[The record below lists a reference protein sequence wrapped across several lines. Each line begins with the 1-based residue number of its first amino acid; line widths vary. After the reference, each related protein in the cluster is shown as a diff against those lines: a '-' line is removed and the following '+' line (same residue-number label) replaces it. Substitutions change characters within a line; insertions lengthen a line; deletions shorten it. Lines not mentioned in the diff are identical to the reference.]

1 MASQCSE
8 RMSLYLNGEMSERE
22 ADEFEVWLIE
32 FGTDEDFAWVLAD
45 AALKDNV
52 AAAFCAHVLAT
63 GGEA

>member
-1 MASQCSE
+1 MIIPSTKMN
-8 RMSLYLNGEMSERE
+8 RYLNGEMSERE
-22 ADEFEVWLIE
+22 AEEFEVWLIE

-63 GGEA
+63 GVQL

>member
-22 ADEFEVWLIE
+22 DEAFEVWLIE

-45 AALKDNV
+45 AALKDSV

-63 GGEA
+63 GVQP

>member
-8 RMSLYLNGEMSERE
+8 RMSRYLNNEMSERE

-45 AALKDNV
+45 AALREGMAV
-52 AAAFCAHVLAT
+52 AMGVQP
-63 GGEA
+63 